1 MEEGIKKY
9 MVEFDIPS
17 PFPIE
22 LERMIPDQRVAVHDL
37 FMDEKL
43 LTYTLALDRS
53 RIWAIFLAE
62 NEMELRK
69 HIDSLP
75 MTDFMTYDYS
85 ELLFHETV
93 QYIPSM
99 SLN

>member
-9 MVEFDIPS
+9 MVEFTLPS
-17 PFPIE
+17 PFPDE
-22 LERMIPDQRVAVHDL
+22 LERMIPEQRIAVHDL
-37 FMDEKL
+37 FMSEKL

-53 RIWAIFLAE
+53 KIWAIFLAE
-62 NEMELRK
+62 DEMDLVLQ
-69 HIDSLP
+69 IDTLP
-75 MTDFMTYDYS
+75 MTGFMTYDYN

>member
-1 MEEGIKKY
+1 

-17 PFPIE
+17 PFPDE
-22 LERMIPDQRVAVHDL
+22 LEKMIPDQRMAVHEL
-37 FMDEKL
+37 FMNEKL

-53 RIWAIFLAE
+53 KIWAIFLVE
-62 NEMELRK
+62 DEMDLK
-69 HIDSLP
+69 YQIDTLP
-75 MTDFMTYDYS
+75 MTDFMTYHYS

>member
-1 MEEGIKKY
+1 MEENIKKY

-17 PFPIE
+17 PFPQE
-22 LERMIPDQRVAVHDL
+22 LERMIPDQRMAVHDL
-37 FMDEKL
+37 FMNEKL

-53 RIWAIFLAE
+53 KIWAIFLAE
-62 NEMELRK
+62 DEIELRQ
-69 HIDSLP
+69 HIDALP
-75 MTDFMTYDYS
+75 MSDFMTYDYS
-85 ELLFHETV
+85 ELMFHETV